1 MTWRLDDPMGD
12 EARKVVWDVVQ
23 YLRGTVLD
31 LGCGPRKVLPH
42 AVGVDSGKD
51 TELFGIQIQPDVR
64 VDDCADLPDFES
76 GVCDAV
82 FSSHLLEHIV
92 DTERALAEWW
102 RVLKAGGHLVL
113 YLPHRDL
120 YPRIGQ
126 PGANPD
132 HKHDFAPDDVL
143 THIASVA
150 AASGTGMDVL
160 VNQTRDAGIEYSFL
174 LVVQKLAEIDC
185 RASYK
190 APRPEKTCCIS
201 RFGGFGDMLQMANLL
216 PELKRQGYH
225 ITINTTPGGQEIVKH
240 DPHIDDW
247 LIVDPDQ
254 VPNHELPLFWEAL
267 GRRFDK
273 FVQLS
278 ESVEGTLLA
287 MPGRANHMWPQ
298 NVRQVV
304 LNKNYLE
311 WTSFL
316 AELPY
321 HSEARFYP
329 TPEEAG
335 RAQGFISAIALAR
348 QPQDRMIGMPNA
360 RVFTI
365 MWALAGSSVHKFTPH
380 MDAVIARV
388 LLEIP
393 EAVII
398 LAGDPACKILEEGWE
413 VEPRVYCESGKQT
426 IRETL
431 ALAQKVDLVI
441 GPETGVLN
449 AVAFEED
456 VAKVVM
462 LSHSSP
468 ENLTKHW
475 FTTTALAPAG
485 TSCYPCHMLHYG
497 KAYCNTDQVTG
508 AAQCQVD
515 ITPGEIFEA
524 VAAYYQSWKDYP

>member
-1 MTWRLDDPMGD
+1 MGD

-42 AVGVDSGKD
+42 VVGVDSCAD
-51 TELFGIQIQPDVR
+51 TQLFGIPIKPDVK
-64 VDDCADLPDFES
+64 VDDCADLSDFEDAA
-76 GVCDAV
+76 CDAV
-82 FSSHLLEHIV
+82 FSSHLLEHIA
-92 DTERALAEWW
+92 DTEKALAEWW
-102 RVLKAGGHLVL
+102 RVLKPGGYLVL

-120 YPRIGQ
+120 YPRIGT

-150 AASGTGMDVL
+150 AASQTGVDVI
-160 VNQTRDAGIEYSFL
+160 VNQTRDGGMEYSFL
-174 LVVQKLAEIDC
+174 LVVQKLEGLNWRLSCNEPKPD
-185 RASYK
+185 
-190 APRPEKTCCIS
+190 KTCCIS
-201 RFGGFGDMLQMANLL
+201 RFGGFGDMLQMSNIL

-225 ITINTTPGGQEIVKH
+225 ITVNTTPAGQSIIQH
-240 DPHIDDW
+240 DPHVDDW
-247 LIVDPDQ
+247 LILDPDL
-254 VPNHELPLFWEAL
+254 VPNHELPEFWAAL
-267 GRRFDK
+267 ARRYDK

-278 ESVEGTLLA
+278 ESIEGTLLA

-298 NVRQVV
+298 AVRQVV

-321 HSEARFYP
+321 HSEARFYA

-335 RAQGFISAIALAR
+335 KARGFLTAIQTARAPDELL
-348 QPQDRMIGMPNA
+348 IGMRGPQ
-360 RVFTI
+360 VFSI

-398 LAGDPACKILEEGWE
+398 FTGDEACQILEAGWE
-413 VEPRVYCESGKQT
+413 LEPRVYRESGKQT

-456 VAKVVM
+456 VAKIVM
-462 LSHSSP
+462 LSHSSV

-475 FTTTALAPAG
+475 FNTQSLAPAG
-485 TSCYPCHMLHYG
+485 TACWPCHMLHYG
-497 KAYCNTDQVTG
+497 SAHCHTDKATG

-515 ITPGEIFEA
+515 ITPGEIFDA
-524 VAAYYQSWKDYP
+524 IKRAYDDWKE

>member
-1 MTWRLDDPMGD
+1 MGD

-42 AVGVDSGKD
+42 VLGVDSCAD
-51 TELFGIQIQPDVR
+51 TELFGIKIRPDIKVA
-64 VDDCADLPDFES
+64 DCADLSDFGS
-76 GVCDAV
+76 ATCDSI

-92 DTERALAEWW
+92 DTEAALREWW
-102 RVLKAGGHLVL
+102 RVLKKDGYLVL
-113 YLPHRDL
+113 YLPHRDH
-120 YPRIGQ
+120 YPRIGT
-126 PGANPD
+126 PGSNPD
-132 HKHDFAPDDVL
+132 HKHDFSPDDVL

-150 AASGTGMDVL
+150 AASGTGVDVI
-160 VNQTRDAGIEYSFL
+160 VNQTRDGGNEYSFL
-174 LVVQKLAEIDC
+174 LVVQKLGGLDWRLSC
-185 RASYK
+185 NNPK
-190 APRPEKTCCIS
+190 PDKTCCIS
-201 RFGGFGDMLQMANLL
+201 RFGGFGDMLQMSNIL
-216 PELKRQGYH
+216 PELKRQGYT
-225 ITINTTPGGQEIVKH
+225 ITINTTPAGQEILKN

-247 LIVDPDQ
+247 LILDPDL
-254 VPNHELPLFWEAL
+254 VPNHELPAFWEAL
-267 GRRFDK
+267 ARRFDK

-298 NVRQVV
+298 GVRQVV

-321 HSEARFYP
+321 LSEARFYA

-335 RAQGFISAIALAR
+335 KAQGFLTSIALAR
-348 QPQDRMIGMPNA
+348 KPQELMIGMPNPK
-360 RVFTI
+360 VFTI
-365 MWALAGSSVHKFTPH
+365 MWALAGSSVHKFSPH

-388 LLEIP
+388 LLEMP

-398 LAGDPACKILEEGWE
+398 LAGDEACQILECGWE
-413 VEPRVYCESGKQT
+413 LEPRVYRESGKQT

-431 ALAQKVDLVI
+431 ALAQRMDLVL

-449 AVAFEED
+449 AVAFEPEP
-456 VAKVVM
+456 AKIVM
-462 LSHSSP
+462 LSHSSV

-475 FTTTALAPAG
+475 DNTISLTPAG

-497 KAYCNTDQVTG
+497 KSYCSTDATTG

-515 ITPGEIFEA
+515 ITPGAIFDAIKA
-524 VAAYYQSWKDYP
+524 VYDDWKE